1 MPVRTI
7 KGKKFSW
14 HHVTT
19 MEAEDVSF
27 LRENFQFHMLDF
39 EDLGSANPIPKL
51 DLYKHYL
58 FAVFQVPRWNSQSRI
73 VADDLEIFLGAD
85 YLVTVT
91 KRPIDAVEKFAMRAE
106 QNAKFRNDTLGR
118 GSAFLLYKILRYVF
132 YGAQSV
138 VTDLVKQVGDVEERV
153 YNVHDRKTTRD
164 LAFIRRDVLFLRALI
179 DPQRSMVSLIGG
191 TRRPYISDELSVFFD
206 DIRDKL
212 DTIWTITENTK
223 QGVDGLFEVNDAL
236 LTHRTNDVV
245 TLFTAA
251 TVALMPPTLIAGV
264 YGMNLPWLPFA
275 THPKEV
281 ILLILFLATV
291 SFLAVFT
298 LLKRYR

>member
-1 MPVRTI
+1 MSLRTI
-7 KGKKFSW
+7 AGKKFQW
-14 HHVTT
+14 HHVTK
-19 MEAEDVSF
+19 MEAEDVAF
-27 LRENFQFHMLDF
+27 LRENFQFHALDF

-58 FAVFQVPRWNSQSRI
+58 FAVFQIPRWNRNLRI
-73 VADDLEIFLGAD
+73 VADDLEVFLGAE

-91 KRPIDAVEKFAMRAE
+91 KQPIDAVEKFVSRAE
-106 QNAKFRNDTLGR
+106 VNAKFRNDVLGR
-118 GSAFLLYKILRYVF
+118 GSAFLLYKLLRYVF

-138 VTDLVKQVGDVEERV
+138 VTDLVKQVGEVEERV
-153 YNVHDRKTTRD
+153 YNVHDRQTTQD
-164 LAFIRRDVLFLRALI
+164 LALMRRDVLFLRSLV

-191 TRRPYISDELSVFFD
+191 TRRSYVSEELSVFFD
-206 DIRDKL
+206 DIRDTL

-245 TLFTAA
+245 TLFTAV

-264 YGMNLPWLPFA
+264 YGMNLSWLPFA
-275 THPKEV
+275 QHPTEV
-281 ILLILFLATV
+281 IVIILILAAG
-291 SFLAVFT
+291 SFFAVFW